1 MLLDVLVDIPSI
13 YENMDIMASRE
24 ESDEKEN
31 SRRSLTEECLA
42 LDKTL
47 SKWNDEYGTESSTSL
62 LSAEG
67 FPADRI
73 CSLFGMNLYWST
85 CVLVNAMLHDLAG
98 IEKIARG
105 HSDSNTCSGNI
116 IMAVSQLFHPGVGIF
131 RVHLITFPL
140 GVALRHLVTT
150 GPGEMVAEKVM
161 FVECLKKPECST
173 IYRFLSALEPEHLK
187 RLFGERSLD
196 SHSE

>member
-47 SKWNDEYGTESSTSL
+47 SEWNDEYGTESSTSL

-67 FPADRI
+67 FPADKI
-73 CSLFGMNLYWST
+73 CSLFGMILYWST

-105 HSDSNTCSGNI
+105 HSDSNTCSRNI

-131 RVHLITFPL
+131 RVHLVTFPL

-150 GPGEMVAEKVM
+150 GPGEMVAEKVI
-161 FVECLKKPECST
+161 FVECLQKPECST
-173 IYRFLSALEPEHLK
+173 IYRFLSALEPAHLK